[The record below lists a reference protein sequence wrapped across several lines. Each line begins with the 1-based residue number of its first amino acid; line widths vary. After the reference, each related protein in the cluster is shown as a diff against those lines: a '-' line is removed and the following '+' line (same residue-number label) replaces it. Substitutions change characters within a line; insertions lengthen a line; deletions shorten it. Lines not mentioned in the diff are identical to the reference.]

1 MKFFTRQW
9 HAGHLSDREADKVAQ
24 AYADHLESFLPR
36 LPASLLAL
44 AKNTNLHDG
53 RIRQVSVDRVAA
65 SVTLAVRCGDL
76 QSGYFDV
83 DLIYESVDFTNSELS
98 EMKAIA
104 QDPRAEVLYDE
115 VDTNIHNRWVHRIL
129 FWPYRELCFDFG
141 NLNLRVESRN
151 TREFTRSTNVY
162 IEFS

>member
-9 HAGHLSDREADKVAQ
+9 HAGHLSDREADKVVQ
-24 AYADHLESFLPR
+24 AYDDHLESLLPH
-36 LPASLLAL
+36 LPVSLLAL

-65 SVTLAVRCGDL
+65 TVTLGVRCGDR
-76 QSGYFDV
+76 QFGYFDV
-83 DLIYESVDFTNSELS
+83 DLIYEHVDFTNSELS

-115 VDTNIHNRWVHRIL
+115 VDTNVHNRWVHRIL
-129 FWPYRELCFDFG
+129 FWPYRELCVEFRKLD
-141 NLNLRVESRN
+141 LRVESRD
-151 TREFTRSTNVY
+151 TREFTRSPNVY
-162 IEFS
+162 TEFS